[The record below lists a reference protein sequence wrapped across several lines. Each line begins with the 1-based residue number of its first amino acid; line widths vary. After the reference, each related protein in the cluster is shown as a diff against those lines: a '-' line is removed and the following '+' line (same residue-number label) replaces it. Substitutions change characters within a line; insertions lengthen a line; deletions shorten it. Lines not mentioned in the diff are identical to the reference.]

1 MRSVI
6 SCSVIAVVTLA
17 GCSKARDEWPVRHGP
32 GFSVK
37 APDPASTEDAE
48 LGGVATGTT
57 YVFLDSDELQLVV
70 VAVNEPP
77 TPELITALHDHAKDQ
92 FGGLAVVEDTPALL
106 RFAGTAPDT
115 DVKTAVKIRF
125 ESDAKHVVEAIAVYR
140 SAVSSAARNAGVF
153 IDSFALDPATAAT
166 QN

>member
-1 MRSVI
+1 MRTVI
-6 SCSVIAVVTLA
+6 SCAVAVAVAVAA
-17 GCSKARDEWPVRHGP
+17 GGCGSKSRDEWPVRHGP

-37 APDPASTEDAE
+37 APEPASTEEAE

-70 VAVNEPP
+70 VAIAEPP
-77 TPELITALHDHAKDQ
+77 TPELIAALHDHAKDQ

-125 ESDAKHVVEAIAVYR
+125 ESDAKHVVEAVAVYR
-140 SAVSSAARNAGVF
+140 SAVTTAARDAGVF
-153 IDSFALDPATAAT
+153 IDSFALT